1 MDSEWWL
8 SNGPV
13 SISGGYLKSPYH
25 PVCPFI
31 CLSASSMCNYSHAKE
46 CVRNSIHCIRIIII
60 KPVFVLNHVQYSKIL
75 HTIGLFCGYAI
86 RSGRH
91 PEGSQLP
98 PGRPHIAH
106 GSWLY
111 WIPQGLYPTYNSVQ
125 LYVWNYL
132 KKVPQRYMC
141 PNFNREYRMVA
152 ALQRRKLYMFSSEK
166 ASFHR
171 ERSLGEPR

>member
-8 SNGPV
+8 SNGLV

-60 KPVFVLNHVQYSKIL
+60 KPAFVLNHVQYSKIL

-111 WIPQGLYPTYNSVQ
+111 WIPQGFYPTYNSVQ

-132 KKVPQRYMC
+132 KKCHKDTCVQISIGNTEWLLRCKGVSYIC
-141 PNFNREYRMVA
+141 LVA
-152 ALQRRKLYMFSSEK
+152 RRQVFIESV
-166 ASFHR
+166 R
-171 ERSLGEPR
+171 